1 MKQALEAFTPG
12 AVWPDTDSRPIQA
25 HGGGVLYD
33 SGIYYWFGE
42 NKGAENAR
50 NQSGFL
56 ERVDVIGVSCYSS
69 TDLYNWKHEG
79 VVLSAQSED
88 PGHDLHPSKVVE
100 RPKVLFNAKTGKYVM
115 WMHIDT
121 CDYKTARV
129 GIAVSDKAAGP
140 YEYLGSFKPND
151 SDSRD
156 MTVFQDED
164 GRAYLFHSSEDNSTM
179 HIVEL
184 TEDYLSV
191 KEDSARN
198 FIGCW
203 REAPA
208 VFKHNNKYFCIP
220 SGCTGWAPNEAEV
233 ATADNIMGPWETKGN
248 PCIGANAHK
257 TFYAQSTFV
266 LPVQG
271 REGTFIFMAD
281 RWQKENLQ
289 DSRYVWLPIDFDGE
303 SISIDWIDSWDLSYF
318 DME

>member
-1 MKQALEAFTPG
+1 MKHIREAFTPG
-12 AVWPDTDSRPIQA
+12 EVWPDTDGRPIQA

-42 NKGAENAR
+42 HKGAENAR
-50 NQSGFL
+50 NQSGLL

-69 TDLYNWKHEG
+69 TDLYNWKLEG
-79 VVLSAQSED
+79 IVLPAQFED
-88 PGHDLHPSKVVE
+88 PDHDLHPSKVVE
-100 RPKVLFNAKTGKYVM
+100 RPKVLFNAQTGQYVM

-121 CDYKTARV
+121 YSYKTAKV
-129 GIAVSDKAAGP
+129 GVAVSSTATGP

-156 MTVFQDED
+156 MTVFKDED
-164 GRAYLFHSSEDNSTM
+164 GRAYLFHSSEDNSTL
-179 HIVEL
+179 HVVEL

-191 KEDSARN
+191 QNHYTRH
-198 FIGCW
+198 FIGRW

-208 VFKHNNKYFCIP
+208 VFKHKDKYYCIT
-220 SGCTGWAPNEAEV
+220 SGCTGWVPNEAEY
-233 ATADNIMGPWETKGN
+233 ATADNILGPWETIGN

-257 TFYAQSTFV
+257 TFQAQGTSV

-271 REGTFIFMAD
+271 REGAFIFMAD
-281 RWQKENLQ
+281 RWQKDNLQ
-289 DSRYVWLPIDFDGE
+289 ESRYVWLPIDFDGDA
-303 SISIDWIDSWDLSYF
+303 ISIDWIDAWDLSYF